1 MIFKWFYKHVRYDC
15 LNSSQLYIRWC
26 MVYEYFS
33 IVWIVL
39 RYALMMVYEI
49 WYNFYEK
56 LRCDKWF
63 VFKLWYMLFSCM
75 NMKAI
80 KGK

>member
-1 MIFKWFYKHVRYDC
+1 
-15 LNSSQLYIRWC
+15 

-63 VFKLWYMLFSCM
+63 VFKLWCCLVAWTWKQLRESKMLC
-75 NMKAI
+75 
-80 KGK
+80 